1 MARGLKTLL
10 NTKYPE
16 SMDTDI
22 ISDVSFLDTGI
33 PTINYLLSGKPLTG
47 GFPLTGRMVAMYGPE
62 GCGKSSFVAHMIA
75 KAQNKDFDVVFFDTE
90 RSMTKTR
97 LEQFGVNIEKLIY
110 MTPEYME
117 EIFDIIETICKEK
130 IANGT
135 DKDPLL
141 IVWDTVAMTATKEEI
156 SRKSTDLEIASQA
169 KVLTRNLRR
178 TRGILRKTNTGV
190 LIINQARDNQDRFGD
205 LFTMPGGRAL
215 HHTADII
222 VRVNKIKP
230 NANEQGIRFSTPSK
244 NKLYRPFQTT
254 TLQFDYV
261 RGFTKE
267 NSIAAFCEFL
277 TQINILGKSGAW
289 CYLTTEMEELMV
301 SKNLSEKDAIKEV
314 NKFYKK
320 DFADRLINDKSYYD
334 KIVEESEVY
343 INKNILT
350 VSKMLFDP
358 DANKNEV
365 TQYEEEVIIENV
377 DIGDAN

>member
-1 MARGLKTLL
+1 
-10 NTKYPE
+10 
-16 SMDTDI
+16 
-22 ISDVSFLDTGI
+22 
-33 PTINYLLSGKPLTG
+33 
-47 GFPLTGRMVAMYGPE
+47 
-62 GCGKSSFVAHMIA
+62 
-75 KAQNKDFDVVFFDTE
+75 
-90 RSMTKTR
+90 MTKTR
-97 LEQFGVNIEKLIY
+97 LEPFGVNIDKLMY

-117 EIFDIIETICKEK
+117 EILDIIETICKEK

-261 RGFTKE
+261 RGFTRE

-350 VSKMLFDP
+350 VSKLLFDP

-365 TQYEEEVIIENV
+365 TQYEEEVTIENV